1 MSDKTKYP
9 QTKTVCQLDDNHF
22 FIGTTEADLSPLDL
36 DTGVYLMPAGSID
49 TTPPKN
55 RKGLVAKWMGDNW
68 QYIPDHRGEIVYST
82 IDQTELTIS
91 ELGALPDGYTT
102 IKPTNTNAEWNGEAW
117 EVSAELQ
124 AVKKAEEIAM
134 VRERINT
141 LRDSKSAGGV
151 YVEQLG
157 KWFDSDSKAQAKLL
171 GLKATMDLAGE
182 MTVDWTCADN
192 TDFEG
197 FGKAHLTA
205 VIATILQAENHN
217 HTIARQHKAALEQ
230 AENPLEYD
238 YSAGWTQ
245 TYEEHKKEHKNAK
258 TI

>member
-1 MSDKTKYP
+1 MTIYYKQGFYFSELH
-9 QTKTVCQLDDNHF
+9 Q
-22 FIGTTEADLSPLDL
+22 
-36 DTGVYLMPAGSID
+36 
-49 TTPPKN
+49 
-55 RKGLVAKWMGDNW
+55 
-68 QYIPDHRGEIVYST
+68 IPDDAVEITEELYQKLVDGQSLGKQIITGEDGLPMLVEARPST
-82 IDQTELTIS
+82 
-91 ELGALPDGYTT
+91 YH
-102 IKPTNTNAEWNGEAW
+102 EWNSKKW
-117 EVSAELQ
+117 VLPAELQ

-134 VRERINT
+134 VRERINA

-157 KWFDSDSKAQAKLL
+157 KWFDSDDKAQKKLL
-171 GLKATMDLAGE
+171 GLKATMDLIGTE

-205 VIATILQAENHN
+205 VIAAILQAENHN

-238 YSAGWTQ
+238 YLAGWTK
-245 TYEEHKKEHKNAK
+245 TYEEFLNE
-258 TI
+258 